1 MFNIK
6 RPPVAGLDQQKGLMS
21 QAMQAARATPT
32 ADQPKPIT
40 PGAASDVAVAEP
52 PSQKPTPIFDTQKMA
67 PSTRPVA
74 SRESGPGV
82 EYDYHPKATTAQG
95 AVVGQPPSM
104 AKPAAAPSGS
114 QQAQP
119 KPQQQLPG
127 LAKPDGNL
135 MTPYWRER
143 TGGADTGS
151 GQAPGTTPP
160 NFVAPD
166 LRGVNTLGRAQV
178 MDWRS
183 GFNET
188 RRDATNRQVNA
199 NELTSDQLNR
209 LLDENG
215 RYLQGARLRARE
227 GAAGRGMLMSSV
239 ASGSAE
245 RAAIDAGMP
254 IASQDA
260 QTYFQT
266 ARDNMEATNQ
276 FALQDQA
283 QGRQLLGQQVD
294 LDFRG
299 QESQMDRGFRRE
311 EGAIE
316 RNWRSGESSLD
327 RGLQSFMQERGFRFQ
342 GDQNALE
349 RELRSYM
356 QERGFQFEGGQN
368 ELNRGLQ
375 RFLQE
380 SNQNWQSGEN
390 QTQRSWQSGESQTER
405 NWRSGES
412 QRDRD
417 FTGQQN
423 EEARSQQR
431 FALWTEYN
439 TRVEERYSNLVQSIM
454 GNPNLT
460 PAQQEVALNNA
471 QNWFRQTREAGNA
484 LFAAG
489 VPEIFFRPYPMQQP
503 RPPGAGQPPPG
514 GANAPP
520 PAPGTQPVIGP
531 TGGGGNFA
539 VPAPQPQAPVIM
551 GPP

>member
-1 MFNIK
+1 
-6 RPPVAGLDQQKGLMS
+6 
-21 QAMQAARATPT
+21 
-32 ADQPKPIT
+32 
-40 PGAASDVAVAEP
+40 
-52 PSQKPTPIFDTQKMA
+52 
-67 PSTRPVA
+67 
-74 SRESGPGV
+74 
-82 EYDYHPKATTAQG
+82 
-95 AVVGQPPSM
+95 M
-104 AKPAAAPSGS
+104 AKPQAA
-114 QQAQP
+114 QA
-119 KPQQQLPG
+119 KPNEQ

-135 MTPYWRER
+135 MTSYWRER
-143 TGGADTGS
+143 TGGANGGV

-160 NFVAPD
+160 AYVAPD
-166 LRGVNTLGRAQV
+166 LRGVNPMGRAQV
-178 MDWRS
+178 MDWRR
-183 GFNET
+183 GFDET
-188 RRDATNRQVNA
+188 RRNATTREVGA

-215 RYLQGARLRARE
+215 QYLQSARLRARE

-239 ASGSAE
+239 AAGSAE

-266 ARDNMEATNQ
+266 ARDNMEAQNQ

-299 QESQMDRGFRRE
+299 QESQIDRGFRRE

-316 RNWRSGESSLD
+316 RNWRSGEASLD

-356 QERGFQFEGGQN
+356 QERGFQFEGDQN

-380 SNQNWQSGEN
+380 SS
-390 QTQRSWQSGESQTER
+390 QRWQSGESQTER

-439 TRVEERYSNLVQSIM
+439 QRVEDRYANLVQSIM

-484 LFAAG
+484 LFSAG
-489 VPEIFFRPYPMQQP
+489 VPEIFWRPYQMQPQ
-503 RPPGAGQPPPG
+503 RPPAAGQPPG
-514 GANAPP
+514 GASAPP

-531 TGGGGNFA
+531 IGGGAG
-539 VPAPQPQAPVIM
+539 VTLPAPPNYPVIM
-551 GPP
+551 GP